1 MGNFSFVHLADP
13 QFGLFADSSGKT
25 VEEIVSFAAR
35 GLMVRPVA
43 KFEGL
48 GPETELFTKAISAT
62 NARAPRFTVVCGDIV
77 QRHHDVVPDKTFEQ
91 RIIGTADGAESQP
104 LQDPE

>member
-62 NARAPRFTVVCGDIV
+62 NARAPRFAVVCGDIV
-77 QRHHDVVPDKTFEQ
+77 NSAGNRDQIRTVK
-91 RIIGTADGAESQP
+91 RIADELDNGIDLHWVAGN
-104 LQDPE
+104 

>member
-77 QRHHDVVPDKTFEQ
+77 NSAGNRDQIRTAK
-91 RIIGTADGAESQP
+91 RIADE
-104 LQDPE
+104 LD